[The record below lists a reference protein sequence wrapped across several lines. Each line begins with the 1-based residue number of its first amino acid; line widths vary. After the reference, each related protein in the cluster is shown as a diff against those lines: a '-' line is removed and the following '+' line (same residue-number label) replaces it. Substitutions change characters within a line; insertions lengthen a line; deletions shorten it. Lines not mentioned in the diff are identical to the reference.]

1 MTVTWHHLVLA
12 ELSKLRTL
20 PLVVLAAVGTVLL
33 GAAIAVALA
42 ASELEASA
50 GANEAVLASV
60 PFAQLGIIL
69 LGVLPAAHEYA
80 GAQFRTSLTAVPNR
94 GAFLAAKSIAALL
107 FTTATAVL
115 TGAAG
120 LLAATVTRAAMGN
133 SVSGGDVGPWA
144 LYGAVLYLSLIGLLA
159 HAVALLVRH
168 LVPALVTMLAL
179 VLIAS
184 PLVAAATEHARWLP
198 DRAGSLLYIPDA
210 DPVLSAGSGALV
222 LLGWTLVTGIAATVR
237 LITRDA

>member
-1 MTVTWHHLVLA
+1 MRNLVLA

-20 PLVVLAAVGTVLL
+20 PMAMLAAVGTVLL

-42 ASELEASA
+42 TSDPHAPS
-50 GANEAVLASV
+50 GAVGAVVAAV

-69 LGVLPAAHEYA
+69 LGILPAAHEHA

-94 GAFLAAKSIAALL
+94 SLFLAAKSIAALL
-107 FTTATAVL
+107 AITVTAVL
-115 TGAAG
+115 TVGVG
-120 LLAATVTRAAMGN
+120 LLAAAVTQAAMGI
-133 SVSGGDVGPWA
+133 SVTGGDAKSWA
-144 LYGAVLYLSLIGLLA
+144 LSGAVLYLSLIGLLA

-210 DPVLSAGSGALV
+210 DPVLTAGTGALV
-222 LLGWTLVTGIAATVR
+222 MLGWILVAGMAGAVR
-237 LITRDA
+237 FTTRDQ